1 MPKKF
6 EVKFTNKAFKEVE
19 KLDPDIKLQILEA
32 IEDLERD
39 PRPQNSIQLSG
50 ELSDYRRL
58 RTGNYRV
65 LYQIKDQKLEIVV
78 LRAGHRKD
86 IYDL

>member
-6 EVKFTNKAFKEVE
+6 EVKFTNKAYKEVE
-19 KLDPDIKLQILEA
+19 KIDPDAKLQILEA

-39 PRPQNSIQLSG
+39 PRPQNSKQLSG

-65 LYQIKDQKLEIVV
+65 IYQIKDQQLEIVV
-78 LRAGHRKD
+78 IRAGHRKD
-86 IYDL
+86 IYD

>member
-1 MPKKF
+1 MSNKF
-6 EVKFTNKAFKEVE
+6 KVLFTNKAYKEVE
-19 KLDPDIKLQILEA
+19 KLDSDAKLQILEA

-39 PRPQNSIQLSG
+39 PRPQNSKKLSG

-65 LYQIKDQKLEIVV
+65 IYQINDQELKIVV
-78 LRAGHRKD
+78 VRAGHRKD
-86 IYDL
+86 IYD